1 MGPFTAEYLTGNA
14 VPREYE
20 DLEAAETSEGG
31 REAAGQGI
39 ADWTAKRRGVNREGV
54 DGRVTVPSASHFPS
68 QLETAKMTASSL
80 RE

>member
-39 ADWTAKRRGVNREGV
+39 AV
-54 DGRVTVPSASHFPS
+54 
-68 QLETAKMTASSL
+68 
-80 RE
+80 